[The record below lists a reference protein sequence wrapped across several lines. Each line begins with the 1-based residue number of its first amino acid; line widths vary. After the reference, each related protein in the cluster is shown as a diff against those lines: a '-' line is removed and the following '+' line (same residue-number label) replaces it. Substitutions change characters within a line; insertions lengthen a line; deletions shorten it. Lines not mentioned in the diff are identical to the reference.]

1 MSGKSDQIDVL
12 YRLIFIKVIEDRV
25 LEFYGQNISTQ
36 TSSNV
41 DSQAPDVA
49 QLELAAVLGEE
60 QLEKVSKVVV
70 TVSSLP
76 HFNSWSVEKPF
87 FLHHITSHY
96 FTALLLLD
104 IVQYW
109 LSARKTKE

>member
-1 MSGKSDQIDVL
+1 MFLQEIPVKVDEIDIF
-12 YRLIFIKVIEDRV
+12 YRLIFMKVIEDRV

-60 QLEKVSKVVV
+60 QLEKVSKVIEIAALW
-70 TVSSLP
+70 LP
-76 HFNSWSVEKPF
+76 FNS
-87 FLHHITSHY
+87 
-96 FTALLLLD
+96 
-104 IVQYW
+104 
-109 LSARKTKE
+109 

>member
-1 MSGKSDQIDVL
+1 MKVKGNQINVL
-12 YRLIFIKVIEDRV
+12 YRFIITKVIEDRV

-60 QLEKVSKVVV
+60 QLEKVGEVIVIAA
-70 TVSSLP
+70 SSLL
-76 HFNSWSVEKPF
+76 FNSWSVVKPI
-87 FLHHITSHY
+87 FLHHIT
-96 FTALLLLD
+96 
-104 IVQYW
+104 VQHC
-109 LSARKTKE
+109 SR

>member
-1 MSGKSDQIDVL
+1 
-12 YRLIFIKVIEDRV
+12 VIEDRV

-60 QLEKVSKVVV
+60 QLEKVRKV
-70 TVSSLP
+70 TVIAALWLS
-76 HFNSWSVEKPF
+76 FNSWSVVRLF
-87 FLHHITSHY
+87 FITLHHIILQYCSCQILCN
-96 FTALLLLD
+96 TAYQLKRLKNR
-104 IVQYW
+104 IVKK
-109 LSARKTKE
+109 RKQKRREVK

>member
-1 MSGKSDQIDVL
+1 
-12 YRLIFIKVIEDRV
+12 VIEDRV

-60 QLEKVSKVVV
+60 QLEKVSKVTV
-70 TVSSLP
+70 TVLL
-76 HFNSWSVEKPF
+76 HFNSLSVVRF
-87 FLHHITSHY
+87 FFIILYYSI
-96 FTALLLLD
+96 AP
-104 IVQYW
+104 V
-109 LSARKTKE
+109 

>member
-1 MSGKSDQIDVL
+1 MFFQEVSVKGDLIDIL
-12 YRLIFIKVIEDRV
+12 YRLIIIKVIEDRV

-60 QLEKVSKVVV
+60 QLEKVSKVIVIAALW
-70 TVSSLP
+70 LP
-76 HFNSWSVEKPF
+76 FNSWSVARF
-87 FLHHITSHY
+87 SFIILYYSISH
-96 FTALLLLD
+96 AKNCAILR
-104 IVQYW
+104 I
-109 LSARKTKE
+109 S

>member
-1 MSGKSDQIDVL
+1 M
-12 YRLIFIKVIEDRV
+12 IEDRV

-60 QLEKVSKVVV
+60 QLEKVGEAVVITASAV
-70 TVSSLP
+70 LW
-76 HFNSWSVEKPF
+76 NSWSVVRPF
-87 FLHHITSHY
+87 FLHHITSHHI
-96 FTALLLLD
+96 TALLQLD
-104 IVQYW
+104 IVQYS
-109 LSARKTKE
+109 LSASKTRE